1 MSVHQLAQPKKDDD
15 DWGDPADMVDF
26 KEQEDGTTVVVKQK
40 KLQLGE
46 EVKNEEG
53 GRMYKVVSVASF

>member
-1 MSVHQLAQPKKDDD
+1 
-15 DWGDPADMVDF
+15 MVDF
-26 KEQEDGTTVVVKQK
+26 KEREDGTTVVVKHK

-53 GRMYKVVSVASF
+53 GRMYKVVSVASL

>member
-15 DWGDPADMVDF
+15 GWEDPADMVDF